1 MEDGEDD
8 GGGEGSDDI
17 YKRSAEP
24 VLVLLSN
31 LYFDNK
37 ILVSDSRHSSCP
49 AYMFYWLF
57 STNQGVYY
65 FDLRRLF
72 YSKQDL
78 KDSCCSPV

>member
-1 MEDGEDD
+1 MEDGENDG

-49 AYMFYWLF
+49 AYMFY
-57 STNQGVYY
+57 
-65 FDLRRLF
+65 
-72 YSKQDL
+72 
-78 KDSCCSPV
+78 